1 LSGRPTFTTWTG
13 RQYRRRKG
21 DQRDLAGPHERVRHR
36 LGPALV
42 GLVRR
47 FGALVRDAGDDEFAG
62 LETTF
67 AGHGGQ
73 FVTQ

>member
-1 LSGRPTFTTWTG
+1 
-13 RQYRRRKG
+13 
-21 DQRDLAGPHERVRHR
+21 VR
-36 LGPALV
+36 LQAPALV

-47 FGALVRDAGDDEFAG
+47 FGALFRDAGDDEFAG
-62 LETTF
+62 LEAAF